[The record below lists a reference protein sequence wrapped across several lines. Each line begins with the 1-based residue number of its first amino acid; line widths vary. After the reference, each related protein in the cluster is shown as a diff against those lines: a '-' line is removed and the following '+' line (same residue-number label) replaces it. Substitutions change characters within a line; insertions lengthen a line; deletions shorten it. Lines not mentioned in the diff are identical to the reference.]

1 MDNKKHMSHTE
12 NEPKLSEMRLKKWQE
27 KKFREFLKLYEGTG
41 IIDETPLTPY
51 RLESEEE

>member
-27 KKFREFLKLYEGTG
+27 KKFREFLKLYERTG